1 MERSI
6 SRYKK
11 IAPFSLNLEEMK
23 NLCSELSKEFDNP
36 SDVHISVNVE
46 LPGGVNLR
54 FESIEEMMRYPSLPD
69 VINEYGITM
78 EDLKQEFSLDYPGFL
93 SSKAS
98 ISARSEKEVWCAG
111 MIQTATSA
119 LRKHRVWHYWIPRN
133 PILWA
138 SVGFFLIL
146 YLFFLTLFFGW
157 HAFWQQISSPFGW
170 GCAATII
177 LCSAF
182 MFWTPNSIFP
192 TGEIRVKEK
201 ESLIRRYYPE
211 LTVLIT
217 LVGILV
223 TIIIGL
229 LNFKR

>member
-23 NLCSELSKEFDNP
+23 NLCSELYKEFDNP
-36 SDVHISVNVE
+36 SDVDISVNVE

-54 FESIEEMMRYPSLPD
+54 FESIEEMMSYPSLPD
-69 VINEYGITM
+69 VINEYGIRM
-78 EDLKQEFSLDYPGFL
+78 KDLKQEFSLDYPGFL

-146 YLFFLTLFFGW
+146 YLFFLGSFSGW
-157 HAFWQQISSPFGW
+157 HTFLKQISSPLGW
-170 GCAATII
+170 GCTAMII
-177 LCSAF
+177 ICGIFVFRA
-182 MFWTPNSIFP
+182 PNRIFP
-192 TGEIRVKEK
+192 TGAIRVKNK
-201 ESLIRRYYPE
+201 EDFLNRHSVKAMLLFGLIAAIGAIV
-211 LTVLIT
+211 TVI
-217 LVGILV
+217 
-223 TIIIGL
+223 
-229 LNFKR
+229 NFIKS